1 MITKDLPPHLIPQPP
16 PETPSFDI
24 KHDIDAL
31 VERVRAVAMDRPNTP
46 GSHIDWAGED
56 DDSLPDLDDWG
67 VKSVT
72 DKSTSS
78 GLAERSEK
86 PDLLSPMLADALK
99 PLPSIDV
106 GSPLAVPTV
115 PPPEVVQ
122 TVVTASAKADLGDNT
137 PRGPPSV
144 SKTNPKDKSALETHT
159 AVAPKKQ
166 GERKRSDASGKPPAT
181 SNKHVAEPVE
191 APKQSPTKQANVPL
205 HHSLPAKPVSAIDA
219 LAKRPPR
226 KPPVPVQTPDPAV
239 DVDAPPKS
247 GLSESMHAPK
257 SSDLAAPEQASA
269 SPSPERQGV
278 SASIHAPVQSAP
290 SHITSHS
297 TPNFRPGHG
306 RAQTMGRH
314 RDLRV
319 PMSAPHASF
328 LDGPSDDRA
337 SRRDRINHART
348 HSSPPT
354 GPGTSTAHSRTVHA
368 SRPVITVAALSGIA
382 RVLGASP
389 SKRDAGG
396 VTAASKD

>member
-1 MITKDLPPHLIPQPP
+1 
-16 PETPSFDI
+16 
-24 KHDIDAL
+24 
-31 VERVRAVAMDRPNTP
+31 MDRPNTP

-78 GLAERSEK
+78 GLPERSEK

-115 PPPEVVQ
+115 PPPEIAP
-122 TVVTASAKADLGDNT
+122 TAAASAKAGLGDNT
-137 PRGPPSV
+137 PRGPPET
-144 SKTNPKDKSALETHT
+144 SKVNSKDKSVPEKT
-159 AVAPKKQ
+159 AAAAPKKQ
-166 GERKRSDASGKPPAT
+166 GERKRSDASGKPPAP
-181 SNKHVAEPVE
+181 SNKPAAEPVE
-191 APKQSPTKQANVPL
+191 APKQSPTKQANAPL
-205 HHSLPAKPVSAIDA
+205 HPSLPAKPVSAIDA
-219 LAKRPPR
+219 LAKRPSR

-239 DVDAPPKS
+239 DVDTPPKS

-257 SSDLAAPEQASA
+257 ASALTVPDPSSA
-269 SPSPERQGV
+269 SPSPEPQSV

-306 RAQTMGRH
+306 RAQTMGRP

-368 SRPVITVAALSGIA
+368 SRPVITVAALSGLA
-382 RVLGASP
+382 RALGGSP
-389 SKRDAGG
+389 SKREAGS
-396 VTAASKD
+396 VAVATKH